1 MDLVN
6 RVAIVTGASR
16 GIGQQIAIA
25 LADRGARLA
34 IVARNKERLQIVED
48 EIRSKGGEVASFPCN
63 VTIASDVNAMI
74 ANVDAHFGRIDVLV
88 NSAFWGPP
96 ACIEDTTEEFWDRT
110 LNTTLKGSYLCAR
123 AAIPFLKENGGGR
136 IVNIGSR
143 SGKEGENNRT
153 AYCAAK
159 FGLTGLTAALA
170 VELTPFNIH
179 VHLITPDAT
188 HTPWWY
194 EAGANMTEK
203 TIARMIPPRVIAEL
217 VCWVISQPDQVHVP
231 DVPVYNFLDPFE
243 GNDSPVK

>member
-1 MDLVN
+1 MDLAN

-16 GIGQQIAIA
+16 GIGQQISIA
-25 LADRGARLA
+25 LAHRGAKVAL
-34 IVARNKERLQIVED
+34 VARKIEALKIVED
-48 EIRSKGGEVASFPCN
+48 EIRSKGGEAAGFPCDI
-63 VTIASDVNAMI
+63 TIESDVNAMV
-74 ANVDAHFGRIDVLV
+74 AKVHGLYGKIDILV

-96 ACIEDTTEEFWDRT
+96 ASIEDTTEEFWDHT
-110 LNTTLKGSYLCAR
+110 LDTTLKAPYLCAR
-123 AAIPFLKENGGGR
+123 AVIPLFKENKSGR

-143 SGKEGENNRT
+143 SGKEGENNRS

-159 FGLTGLTAALA
+159 FGLAGLTAALA

-194 EAGANMTEK
+194 EAGAYMTPQ
-203 TIARMIPPRVIAEL
+203 TIARMIPPEVIAEVVCL
-217 VCWVISQPDQVHVP
+217 VINQPDQVHIP
-231 DVPVYNFLDPFE
+231 DVPVYNYLDPFE

>member
-1 MDLVN
+1 MDLAN
-6 RVAIVTGASR
+6 RVAIITGASR
-16 GIGQQIAIA
+16 GIGHQISKA
-25 LADRGARLA
+25 LAHRGAKVAL
-34 IVARNKERLQIVED
+34 VARKTDGLQIVQD
-48 EIRSKGGEVASFPCN
+48 EIRSKGDEAASFPCDITN
-63 VTIASDVNAMI
+63 ASDVNAMV
-74 ANVDAHFGRIDVLV
+74 AKVHAFYGRIDILI

-96 ACIEDTTEEFWDRT
+96 ASIEDTTEEFWDRT
-110 LNTTLKGSYLCAR
+110 LDTTLKAPYLCAR
-123 AAIPFLKENGGGR
+123 AVIPIFKENGGGR

-159 FGLTGLTAALA
+159 FGLAGLTAALA
-170 VELTPFNIH
+170 VELTRFNIH

-194 EAGANMTEK
+194 EAGANMTRE
-203 TIARMIPPRVIAEL
+203 TIARMIPPEVIAEV
-217 VCWVISQPDQVHVP
+217 VCLVISQPNQVHIP

>member
-16 GIGQQIAIA
+16 GIGHQISIA
-25 LADRGARLA
+25 LAHRGAKVAL
-34 IVARNKERLQIVED
+34 VARKIEALKIVED
-48 EIRSKGGEVASFPCN
+48 EIRSKGNEAASFPCDI
-63 VTIASDVNAMI
+63 TIAPDVNAM
-74 ANVDAHFGRIDVLV
+74 VEKVHKLYGKIDILV

-96 ACIEDTTEEFWDRT
+96 ASIEDTTEEFWDHT
-110 LNTTLKGSYLCAR
+110 LDTTLKAPYLCAR
-123 AAIPFLKENGGGR
+123 AVIPLFKENKGGR

-143 SGKEGENNRT
+143 SGKDGENNRT

-159 FGLTGLTAALA
+159 FGLAGLTAALA

-194 EAGANMTEK
+194 EAGANMTKK
-203 TIARMIPPRVIAEL
+203 TIARMIPPEVIAEVVCL
-217 VCWVISQPDQVHVP
+217 VINQPDQVHIP
-231 DVPVYNFLDPFE
+231 DVPVYNYLDPFE

>member
-1 MDLVN
+1 MDFAN

-16 GIGQQIAIA
+16 GIGHQISIA
-25 LADRGARLA
+25 LAHRGVKVAL
-34 IVARNKERLQIVED
+34 VARKIEGLKIVED
-48 EIRSKGGEVASFPCN
+48 EIRTKGDEAASFPCDI
-63 VTIASDVNAMI
+63 TIESDVNAMV
-74 ANVDAHFGRIDVLV
+74 AKVQKLYGKIDILV

-96 ACIEDTTEEFWDRT
+96 ASIENTTEEFWDHT
-110 LNTTLKGSYLCAR
+110 LDTTLKAPYLCAR
-123 AAIPFLKENGGGR
+123 AVIPIFKGNKSGR

-159 FGLTGLTAALA
+159 FGLAGLTAALA

-194 EAGANMTEK
+194 EAGATMTEK
-203 TIARMIPPRVIAEL
+203 TIARMIPPEVIAEV
-217 VCWVISQPDQVHVP
+217 VCLVISQPDQVHIP
-231 DVPVYNFLDPFE
+231 DVPVYNYLDPFE
-243 GNDSPVK
+243 GSDSPVK